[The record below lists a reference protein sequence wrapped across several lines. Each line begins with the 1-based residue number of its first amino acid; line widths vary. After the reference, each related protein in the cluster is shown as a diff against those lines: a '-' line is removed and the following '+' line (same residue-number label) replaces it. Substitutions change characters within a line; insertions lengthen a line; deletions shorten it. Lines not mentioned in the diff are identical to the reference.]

1 MAADSGRRP
10 EVLRAG
16 VAPPVPF
23 ELGLSSEAVGRDR
36 ATAAA
41 LLAPVVADQAAAEEA
56 AAALAADRDA
66 ARRRADAAVA
76 ELVTAREEAVD
87 LRGDL
92 SRRAIDTAFQMG
104 LRQVA
109 EHRAGLLDRQL
120 SSCRLEL
127 DGLRRTFQAEQTH
140 QAALLVELGG
150 LRDQC
155 REAQLTI
162 VRHRER
168 QQSREVGAPVQRQL
182 PVVDSPPVGPAAGPA
197 GRLPVGGMPLAAPAQ
212 VARLLMEAVYGG
224 SVEEDVL
231 LRAAQLLETRV
242 DALLVCIR

>member
-1 MAADSGRRP
+1 MLTPCECVYGELYRQYRAWLLTPAGAL

-23 ELGLSSEAVGRDR
+23 EQQLSSEAVGRDR
-36 ATAAA
+36 VTAAA
-41 LLAPVVADQAAAEEA
+41 LLAPGVADQAAAEEA
-56 AAALAADRDA
+56 AAVLAADRDA

-120 SSCRLEL
+120 GACRLEL
-127 DGLRRTFQAEQTH
+127 DGIHRSFQAEQ
-140 QAALLVELGG
+140 ALHV
-150 LRDQC
+150 
-155 REAQLTI
+155 
-162 VRHRER
+162 
-168 QQSREVGAPVQRQL
+168 S
-182 PVVDSPPVGPAAGPA
+182 
-197 GRLPVGGMPLAAPAQ
+197 
-212 VARLLMEAVYGG
+212 AR
-224 SVEEDVL
+224 VL
-231 LRAAQLLETRV
+231 
-242 DALLVCIR
+242 C

>member
-1 MAADSGRRP
+1 MAANSGRRP

-16 VAPPVPF
+16 VAPPAPF

-41 LLAPVVADQAAAEEA
+41 LLAPGVADQAAAEEA
-56 AAALAADRDA
+56 AAVLAADRDA

-104 LRQVA
+104 LRQVD

-127 DGLRRTFQAEQTH
+127 DGLRRTFQAEQVH

-150 LRDQC
+150 LRNQC

-168 QQSREVGAPVQRQL
+168 QQSREVGAPFRRYL
-182 PVVDSPPVGPAAGPA
+182 PVADCPPVGPAAGPA

-212 VARLLMEAVYGG
+212 VARLLMKAVYGG

-242 DALLVCIR
+242 DAL